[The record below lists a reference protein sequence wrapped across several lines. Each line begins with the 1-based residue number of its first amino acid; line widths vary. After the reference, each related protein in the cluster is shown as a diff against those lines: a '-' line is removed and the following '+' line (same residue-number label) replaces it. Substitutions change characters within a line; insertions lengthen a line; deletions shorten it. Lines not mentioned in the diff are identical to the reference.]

1 MSKIIGIDLGTTNSA
16 VAVLNAGKP
25 EIVTNKEGARTTPS
39 IVALSKTNERLVGVT
54 ARRQAVTNPTNTIY
68 GIKRFV
74 GHKFDDKS
82 VQEDIKNA
90 VFEVSK
96 TSGGGI
102 EVKLG
107 DTNSS
112 PEEVSAMIL
121 RKLKEDA
128 EDRLGEKITEAV
140 ITVPAYFDDAQR
152 KATKDAGKIAGLDVK
167 RIINEPTAAA
177 LAYGFDQKKDEKI
190 AVFDFGGGTFDISIL
205 KVGDDTVEVKSTG
218 GDSHL
223 GGRDIDRKLLEYVKE
238 EFKKESGVDLGKD
251 PLAVQRLDDAVEKAK
266 IELSELNE
274 SEINIPFITS
284 TDAGPQHLLIKLT
297 RTKLN
302 ELAQEY
308 VDRSIKITES
318 VLADSGFKKGEIN
331 EIILVGG
338 QTRMKL
344 IQDSVKDFFG
354 KEPNRSINPDEV
366 VALGSAIQGGI
377 LQGDV
382 KDILLLDVT
391 PLSLGIETLGG
402 VSTKLIEKNTTLPT
416 AFSQSFSTA
425 ADNQST
431 VEIHVVQ
438 GERALATDN
447 KSLGKFVLDGI
458 EQAPR
463 GMPQIEV
470 SFDLDTDGIL
480 KVTATDKKSGKE
492 QSIKIEAGGSLSD
505 EDIEK
510 MKKDAEAHADEDK
523 KKKDLIDARN
533 VAEQGVYEGE
543 KILAEAKT
551 DEDKQKIQ
559 VELDK
564 LKEAIKTESVEDIQK
579 ALQDASQVFG
589 QFKQASTTTEEKP
602 SEETTD
608 EK

>member
-1 MSKIIGIDLGTTNSA
+1 MHTDL
-16 VAVLNAGKP
+16 
-25 EIVTNKEGARTTPS
+25 
-39 IVALSKTNERLVGVT
+39 
-54 ARRQAVTNPTNTIY
+54 
-68 GIKRFV
+68 
-74 GHKFDDKS
+74 
-82 VQEDIKNA
+82 
-90 VFEVSK
+90 
-96 TSGGGI
+96 
-102 EVKLG
+102 
-107 DTNSS
+107 
-112 PEEVSAMIL
+112 
-121 RKLKEDA
+121 
-128 EDRLGEKITEAV
+128 
-140 ITVPAYFDDAQR
+140 
-152 KATKDAGKIAGLDVK
+152 TK
-167 RIINEPTAAA
+167 
-177 LAYGFDQKKDEKI
+177 KKDEKI

-223 GGRDIDRKLLEYVKE
+223 GGRDIDRKLLEYVKD

-589 QFKQASTTTEEKP
+589 QFKQASTATEEKP